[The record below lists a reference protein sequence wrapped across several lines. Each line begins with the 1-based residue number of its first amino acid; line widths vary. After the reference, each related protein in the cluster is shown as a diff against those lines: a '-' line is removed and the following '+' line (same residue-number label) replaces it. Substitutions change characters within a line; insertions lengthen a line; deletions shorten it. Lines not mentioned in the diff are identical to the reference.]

1 MDSEEIK
8 KGLDSLKT
16 KRSNSFKELQKKS
29 LDDSFEV
36 RETVDERRSKKKR
49 LDKSLFLSDDPY
61 SITLRSKILSCKKYH
76 QQQYQKLKKTL
87 TPKGEKPTHKSVEEF
102 NKLKRT
108 KRGVNKD
115 INNSKVCGS
124 LWCSNCRK
132 YITNWYE
139 NKLLRRLDFKL
150 KDEEYTND
158 DFHHLSGFIGL
169 CDLDYTKLN
178 KMIKNDETVWRRI
191 RRKVNKLPIHRSSF
205 IEVVYEFELV
215 DWLFL
220 RTSESSESQFKKKQ
234 IQQLLKHQIDKGEKP
249 SSNKFLFVHFHSITN
264 LNKDEIREVFG
275 KEYFIGNDPLI
286 KTDKESGLYIQS
298 FTKTQS
304 LQKNIEKLTSYPF
317 KDPYRYK
324 HTFRGSDFRNGEY
337 FEDEDLSKLVTIYQK
352 IQKRGWRG
360 LFRSVEN
367 QISKE
372 MIKYKNLFP
381 NNHPMWVEDQWF
393 YNLWKKDKVWLQKPF
408 VVDKEGVVYKDGWNP
423 NNFFPNGTVEVD
435 ILYRGKVIGKVEDYN
450 SEGLPY
456 LKNVHQY
463 DKNPQ
468 IRKRDITLEQLYYPK
483 EFLKLNKFE
492 TLKKTNYGFKKEFFD
507 NRSKKD
513 MMKFLKSINISE
525 DLIPKEEV
533 EWRLWITNWEQRSQ
547 TLKQLNGI
555 ERVQYLKSLKNKDR
569 KNT

>member
-16 KRSNSFKELQKKS
+16 NRTNSLKELQQKS
-29 LDDSFEV
+29 LEVGKEV
-36 RETVDERRSKKKR
+36 RETVNERRFKRDR

-102 NKLKRT
+102 NKLKKT
-108 KRGVNKD
+108 KRKVNSD

-124 LWCSNCRK
+124 LWCPHCRN
-132 YITNWYE
+132 YISKWYE
-139 NKLLRRLDFKL
+139 NKLLQRLDFRL

-158 DFHHLSGFIGL
+158 DFHQISGNIGL
-169 CDLDYTKLN
+169 CDLDFTKLN
-178 KMIKNDETVWRRI
+178 KMVKEDELKWRRI

-215 DWLFL
+215 DWMFL
-220 RTSESSESQFKKKQ
+220 RSYKLDRDSEQKKKQ
-234 IQQLLKHQIDKGEKP
+234 IELLLKHQIKNGNPP
-249 SSNKFLFVHFHSITN
+249 SSNKFLYVHYHSLSN
-264 LNKDEIREVFG
+264 LSKDEIREVFG
-275 KEYFIGNDPLI
+275 KEYFFGNDRVLN
-286 KTDKESGLYIQS
+286 TDKECGVYIQK
-298 FTKTQS
+298 FHKTNT
-304 LQKNIEKLTSYPF
+304 LLENISNLCSYPF
-317 KDPYRYK
+317 KDPYRFK
-324 HTFRGSDFRNGEY
+324 HSFVGSDFQNGEY
-337 FEDEDLSKLVTIYQK
+337 YEEEDLSKLVTIYQK

-381 NNHPMWVEDQWF
+381 NNHQIWEEQI
-393 YNLWKKDKVWLQKPF
+393 WKKKLQKKNKVGLEKPF

-435 ILYRGKVIGKVEDYN
+435 VLYRGKVIGKVEDYN

-468 IRKRDITLEQLYYPK
+468 IRKRDITMEELYYPK
-483 EFLKLNKFE
+483 KFLKLNKFE
-492 TLKKTNYGFKKEFFD
+492 TLRTTNFGFKKDFDFRKREDRDKFF
-507 NRSKKD
+507 RK
-513 MMKFLKSINISE
+513 MNISE

-533 EWRLWITNWEQRSQ
+533 EWRLWITNWEERSQ